1 MCMSSKRT
9 LKAVVISDAH
19 LGTISSK
26 ANELY
31 SYLKSIEPETLVLN
45 GDIIDFWRFS
55 KRFFPSSHLR
65 VIRYLFSMA
74 ERGTKI
80 IFIPGN
86 HDEVGRRF
94 TGVDFGH
101 FRIDNKVVLSL
112 DGKSSWIFHGDVFD
126 VVMHHS
132 KWLAK
137 MGAVGYGILAGINRF
152 VNSVL
157 RFFGRDPISLA
168 AKIKDKVKGGK
179 KEPVTNFEAMVSR
192 LGIRKGYHFVI
203 CGHIH
208 RPAKKR
214 IKSPTGAI
222 TYLNS
227 GDWVDNMTALEFENG
242 DWHLRHWNDTADQIV
257 EDTQEEEILSETI
270 EDIFTRAFKEI
281 LKS

>member
-1 MCMSSKRT
+1 MSPKKRN

-19 LGTISSK
+19 LGTYSSK
-26 ANELY
+26 ANQLY
-31 SYLKSIEPETLVLN
+31 SYLKTIQPENLVLN
-45 GDIIDFWRFS
+45 GDIVDVWRFS
-55 KRFFPSSHLR
+55 RRYFPTSHLR
-65 VIRYLFSMA
+65 VIRYLFKLA
-74 ERGTKI
+74 EKGTRI

-101 FRIDNKVVLSL
+101 FKIDNKVVLTL
-112 DGKSSWIFHGDVFD
+112 DGKSTWIFHGDVFD

-132 KWLAK
+132 KWMAK
-137 MGAVGYGILAGINRF
+137 MGAIGYGILSGFNRF
-152 VNSVL
+152 VNSFL
-157 RFFGRDPISLA
+157 QLFGKSPVSLA

-179 KEPVTNFEAMVSR
+179 KEAVTDFEAMVAR
-192 LGIRKGYHFVI
+192 LAIRKGYHYVI

-214 IKSPTGAI
+214 IKSASGAI

-227 GDWVDNMTALEFENG
+227 GDWVDHMTALEYEKN
-242 DWHLRHWNDTADQIV
+242 DWHLRYWDQDSDGIAEDTA
-257 EDTQEEEILSETI
+257 EEEILSETL
-270 EDIFTRAFKEI
+270 EDVFTRAFREV

>member
-1 MCMSSKRT
+1 MNAKRP
-9 LKAVVISDAH
+9 LKAVVVSDVH
-19 LGTISSK
+19 LGTFNSK

-31 SYLKSIEPETLVLN
+31 SYLKTIQPEILVLN
-45 GDIIDFWRFS
+45 GDIIDVWRFS
-55 KRFFPSSHLR
+55 RRYFPTSHIR
-65 VIRYLFSMA
+65 VIRYFFKMA
-74 ERGTKI
+74 EKGTKI

-94 TGVDFGH
+94 TGIDFGH
-101 FRIDNKVVLSL
+101 FQIDNKIVLNIEGTL
-112 DGKSSWIFHGDVFD
+112 TWIFHGDVFD

-137 MGAVGYGILAGINRF
+137 MGSAGYGILAGINKL
-152 VNSVL
+152 VNSFLV
-157 RFFGRDPISLA
+157 FFGGSPISLA
-168 AKIKDKVKGGK
+168 GKIKDKVKGGK
-179 KEPVTNFEAMVSR
+179 KDTVSNFESMVSR
-192 LGIRKGYHFVI
+192 LGIRKGYHYVI

-214 IKSPTGAI
+214 IKSPAGAI

-242 DWHLRHWNDTADQIV
+242 DWHLKYWDSQKDDSV
-257 EDTQEEEILSETI
+257 EESEEEEEILSETL
-270 EDIFTRAFKEI
+270 EDIFNKAFKEI

>member
-1 MCMSSKRT
+1 MSEKRP

-26 ANELY
+26 ANQLY
-31 SYLKSIEPETLVLN
+31 AYLKTIQPETLVLN

-55 KRFFPSSHLR
+55 KRYFPASHLR
-65 VIRYLFSMA
+65 VIRYLFKMA
-74 ERGTKI
+74 ETGTKI

-101 FRIDNKVVLSL
+101 LRIDNKVVLNL
-112 DGKSSWIFHGDVFD
+112 DGKAAWIFHGDVFD

-137 MGAVGYGILAGINRF
+137 MGAAGYGILAGINRM

-157 RFFGRDPISLA
+157 RLLGRNPISLA

-179 KEPVTNFEAMVSR
+179 KEAVTKFEAIVAR
-192 LGIRKGYHFVI
+192 LGIRKGYHYVI

-214 IKSPTGAI
+214 IKSPAGAI

-227 GDWVDNMTALEFENG
+227 GDWVDNMTSLEYENR
-242 DWHLRHWNDTADQIV
+242 DWHLKHWDASIETSI
-257 EDTQEEEILSETI
+257 EDTVEEQILSETL
-270 EDIFTRAFKEI
+270 EDVFTRAFKEV